1 MHSPARLR
9 FCVLAWL
16 CVCAISAQAAVFDG
30 TVINGT
36 TGKPQ
41 PSIGVN
47 LIQPGQNGMQ
57 KLGSTT
63 TDAAGKFRFDQET
76 QPGPVLL
83 QVVYKGVDYNH
94 LLTPASPTT
103 GVEVEIYELSSDPAS
118 AKVTRD
124 IVLLEPG
131 SQGLAVTETF
141 LYQNATKTTYK
152 NPASGTLQFYLPKA
166 ADGKVSVNAYGE
178 QRMPLR
184 QTAEKTRQPDI
195 YKVNFALKP
204 GETRFDVTYV
214 LPDATKFAGHS
225 LHPEAPTNIVA
236 PEGVT
241 LTGTG
246 VDAAGQVPNTQATVY
261 TVSSP
266 EYSVTIEGAGS
277 LRNDQSDTGNSGSP
291 SIESKPPRLY
301 DRLYWILALTG
312 MILALGFILLFRA
325 KLPAAEPPKRRK

>member
-1 MHSPARLR
+1 MR
-9 FCVLAWL
+9 FQLCALAWCCL
-16 CVCAISAQAAVFDG
+16 SAAFASGAAIDG

-63 TDAAGKFRFDQET
+63 ADAAGKFRFDRAT

-83 QVVYKGVDYNH
+83 QVVYKGIDYNH

-103 GVEVEIYELSSDPAS
+103 GVEVEIYESSSSPAT

-131 SQGLAVTETF
+131 SGELAVTETF
-141 LYQNATKTTYK
+141 LYQNATKTSYN
-152 NPASGTLQFYLPKA
+152 NPASGTLQFYLPEA
-166 ADGKVSVNAYGE
+166 AAGKVSVNASG
-178 QRMPLR
+178 QQGMPLR
-184 QTAEKTRQPDI
+184 QTAQKTRQPDI
-195 YKVNFALKP
+195 YKVNFAVKP
-204 GETRFDVTYV
+204 GETRFDVSYI
-214 LPDATKFAGHS
+214 LPGATKFSGRS

-236 PEGVT
+236 PNGVA

-246 VDAAGQVPNTQATVY
+246 VEAVGQVPNTQATVY
-261 TVSSP
+261 SVSSP
-266 EYSVTIEGAGS
+266 SYSVDIQGAGS
-277 LRNDQSDTGNSGSP
+277 LRNDQQQAGDDNSGSP
-291 SIESKPPRLY
+291 PIQSEPPRLY
-301 DRLYWILALTG
+301 DRLYWILGLTG
-312 MILALGFILLFRA
+312 LILALGFIVLFRA
-325 KLPAAEPPKRRK
+325 KLPSADPPKRRK